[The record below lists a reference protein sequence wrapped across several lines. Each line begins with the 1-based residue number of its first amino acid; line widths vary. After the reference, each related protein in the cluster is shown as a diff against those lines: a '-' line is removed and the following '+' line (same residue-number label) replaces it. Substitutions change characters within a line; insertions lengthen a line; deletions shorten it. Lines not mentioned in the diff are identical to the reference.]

1 MIIGNSHQLVPREIG
16 LYTDRILPHDIEAEH
31 SVIGS
36 LLLDGDSLSK
46 VSSILKATDFYLEKN
61 RHCFEACLDLA
72 GRNEV
77 INQVTVA
84 HELSIQE
91 KLDSIGGSGHLSDIA
106 NGVPSPAHILHFA
119 QIVHRTSIM
128 RQLVHAAGSI
138 AEIGYESSPD
148 TDDSLNRAEEL
159 LFGIRSE
166 RGTRDFAALRDVLD
180 NYMAESLQPDINT
193 LAPIQSGYNQF
204 DQLLGGGMQRSDL
217 LIVAARPSLGK
228 STLAFNMAAAAAANG
243 SRVGIF
249 SLEMSAEQIALRL
262 LSSEAHVDS
271 HRLRLQLINEME
283 EQRLFD
289 AIGKLSDLPLYI
301 DDTPFQTIVE
311 MRSKARRLQAERGL
325 DLIIVDYLQLI
336 NGSGGRN
343 SNRVQEMGEIS
354 RSLKGMARDL
364 NVPVLACSQL
374 SRAIEQRPD
383 HRPMLSDL
391 RESGSI
397 EQDADVVAFIHREDR
412 YVDPEAWEK
421 RYPTEEYPANI
432 ADIIVAKHRN
442 GRTGGIKLYF
452 QERFVKFE
460 NLEIYQ
466 QNPISA

>member
-1 MIIGNSHQLVPREIG
+1 
-16 LYTDRILPHDIEAEH
+16 
-31 SVIGS
+31 
-36 LLLDGDSLSK
+36 
-46 VSSILKATDFYLEKN
+46 
-61 RHCFEACLDLA
+61 
-72 GRNEV
+72 
-77 INQVTVA
+77 
-84 HELSIQE
+84 
-91 KLDSIGGSGHLSDIA
+91 
-106 NGVPSPAHILHFA
+106 
-119 QIVHRTSIM
+119 M
-128 RQLVHAAGSI
+128 RQLVQAAGSI
-138 AEIGYESSPD
+138 ANIGYESSPD
-148 TDDSLNRAEEL
+148 TAESLNRAEEL
-159 LFGIRSE
+159 LFSIRSE
-166 RGTRDFAALRDVLD
+166 GGTRDFTALRDVLD

-193 LAPIQSGYNQF
+193 LAPVQSGYNQF

-228 STLAFNMAAAAAANG
+228 STLAINMAAAAAANG
-243 SRVGIF
+243 NNVGIF
-249 SLEMSAEQIALRL
+249 SLEMSAAQIALRL
-262 LSSEAHVDS
+262 LSSEARVDS
-271 HRLRLQLINEME
+271 HRLRLQLINESE

-289 AIGKLSDLPLYI
+289 AIGNLSDLPLYI
-301 DDTPFQTIVE
+301 DDSPFQTIVE

-412 YVDPEAWEK
+412 YIDPEAWEK
-421 RYPTEEYPANI
+421 RYPTQEYPANI

-466 QNPISA
+466 QDSVSA

>member
-1 MIIGNSHQLVPREIG
+1 
-16 LYTDRILPHDIEAEH
+16 
-31 SVIGS
+31 
-36 LLLDGDSLSK
+36 
-46 VSSILKATDFYLEKN
+46 
-61 RHCFEACLDLA
+61 
-72 GRNEV
+72 
-77 INQVTVA
+77 
-84 HELSIQE
+84 
-91 KLDSIGGSGHLSDIA
+91 
-106 NGVPSPAHILHFA
+106 
-119 QIVHRTSIM
+119 
-128 RQLVHAAGSI
+128 
-138 AEIGYESSPD
+138 
-148 TDDSLNRAEEL
+148 
-159 LFGIRSE
+159 
-166 RGTRDFAALRDVLD
+166 
-180 NYMAESLQPDINT
+180 
-193 LAPIQSGYNQF
+193 
-204 DQLLGGGMQRSDL
+204 MQRSDL

-228 STLAFNMAAAAAANG
+228 STLAFNMAAAAAGNG
-243 SRVGIF
+243 SSVGIF

-412 YVDPEAWEK
+412 YVDGETWEK
-421 RYPTEEYPANI
+421 RHPTEEYPANI

-466 QNPISA
+466 QDSVSA

>member
-1 MIIGNSHQLVPREIG
+1 M
-16 LYTDRILPHDIEAEH
+16 YTDRTLPHDIEAEH

-46 VSSILKATDFYLEKN
+46 VSSILKPTDFYLEKN
-61 RHCFEACLDLA
+61 RYCFEACLNLA

-84 HELSIQE
+84 HELSLQE
-91 KLDSIGGSGHLSDIA
+91 KLESVGGSVHLSDMV

-119 QIVHRTSIM
+119 QIVQRTSIM
-128 RQLVHAAGSI
+128 RQLVQAAGSI
-138 AEIGYESSPD
+138 ATIGYESSPD
-148 TDDSLNRAEEL
+148 TSESLNRAEEL

-166 RGTRDFAALRDVLD
+166 GGTRDFTTLREVLD

-193 LAPIQSGYNQF
+193 LAPVQSGYNQF

-228 STLAFNMAAAAAANG
+228 STLAINMAAAAAANG
-243 SRVGIF
+243 NNVGIF
-249 SLEMSAEQIALRL
+249 SLEMSAAQIALRL
-262 LSSEAHVDS
+262 LSSEALVDS
-271 HRLRLQLINEME
+271 HRLRLQLINELE
-283 EQRLFD
+283 EQRLVD
-289 AIGKLSDLPLYI
+289 AIGNLSDLPLYI

-311 MRSKARRLQAERGL
+311 MRSKARRLQTEKGL

-343 SNRVQEMGEIS
+343 NNRVQEMGEIS

-421 RYPTEEYPANI
+421 RYPTQGYPANI

-466 QNPISA
+466 QDPVSA

>member
-1 MIIGNSHQLVPREIG
+1 MLGPNRSCDNRRPTRQIGPREIG

-46 VSSILKATDFYLEKN
+46 VSSLLKPNDFYLEKN
-61 RHCFEACLDLA
+61 RYCFEACLNLA

-91 KLDSIGGSGHLSDIA
+91 KLDSVGGSIHLSDMV

-128 RQLVHAAGSI
+128 QQLVQAAGSI
-138 AEIGYESSPD
+138 ADIGYESAPD
-148 TDDSLNRAEEL
+148 TDESLNRAEEL

-193 LAPIQSGYNQF
+193 LAPVQSGYNQF

-217 LIVAARPSLGK
+217 LIVAARPSL
-228 STLAFNMAAAAAANG
+228 
-243 SRVGIF
+243 GIF

-412 YVDPEAWEK
+412 YVDAEAWEK
-421 RYPTEEYPANI
+421 RNPTEEYPANI

-466 QNPISA
+466 QDSVSA